1 MQTDRPYLMKAFQGL
16 RRPILCTLT
25 AYSLHRRTLCTARPT
40 SQLAP
45 CGATYPANNPIED
58 RYVIFSDSERTLRL
72 AAVLDGHG
80 GWQVAD
86 YVSKNLMNALTARK
100 CFDMN
105 AEDER
110 DTTMKL
116 REVYN
121 DLEEAYISSVRPAYK
136 LGYGNVASVGA
147 CTLVAIVKDSHLV
160 VANAGDCR
168 CVLGKQAASGFE
180 AVRITTDHN
189 CRYPSEQEKLR
200 RAHPGEDDI
209 VLCHPNDPTACYVK
223 GKLQLTRAIGDLY
236 LKHHE
241 FNAPSG
247 VDRSAGRHIRQ

>member
-1 MQTDRPYLMKAFQGL
+1 MRALQRL

-25 AYSLHRRTLCTARPT
+25 AYSVHRQTLCTARPT
-40 SQLAP
+40 AQHAA

-58 RYVIFSDSERTLRL
+58 RYVIFSDPEKTLRL

-86 YVSKNLMNALTARK
+86 FVSKNLVNALTARK
-100 CFDMN
+100 CLDMN
-105 AEDER
+105 AKDEM
-110 DTTMKL
+110 DTTMRL
-116 REVYN
+116 RLVYN
-121 DLEEAYISSVRPAYK
+121 DLEEAYINSVRSAYK

-147 CTLVAIVKDSHLV
+147 CTLVAIVKDSNLV

-168 CVLGKQAASGFE
+168 CVLGIQKASGYE
-180 AVRITTDHN
+180 AMRITTDHN

-200 RAHPGEDDI
+200 RAHPGENDI
-209 VLCHPNDPTACYVK
+209 VLCHQDNPTACYVK

-247 VDRSAGRHIRQ
+247 LDRSAGRHIRQ